1 MANAAIKSFS
11 EKVIEL
17 AKADTT
23 ILAVAAAGSAITGET
38 DEFSDLDLVIVTRE
52 AIAPDA
58 EKMRAFAARF
68 PGLIAAFTGEHV
80 GERRL
85 LICLYDKPL
94 LHVDFKFLTA
104 DELGER
110 IENPVILFERENIL
124 SRAYAASEASWPMP
138 DLQWLEDRFWVWVHY
153 AALKIGRGEFYETG
167 DFLSF
172 VRGQVLGPLLAVK
185 YGRPARGVRKL
196 ETFLNAED
204 SVAMQATFAQP
215 EKLPLIQAVQAAI
228 TLYRKLRSG
237 LPVTGLMRRIA
248 AEKAAMDYLVKVTG
262 KGND

>member
-17 AKADTT
+17 AKADAA
-23 ILAVAAAGSAITGET
+23 ILAVAAAGSAITSET

-58 EKMRAFAARF
+58 EKMRAFVARF

-110 IENPVILFERENIL
+110 VENPVILFERENIL
-124 SRAYAASEASWPMP
+124 SGAYTASEARWPMP

-153 AALKIGRGEFYETG
+153 AALKLGRGEFYETG
-167 DFLSF
+167 DLLSF
-172 VRGQVLGPLLAVK
+172 VRGQVLGPLLALK
-185 YGRPARGVRKL
+185 YGKLPRGVRKL

-204 SVAMQATFAQP
+204 STALQATFAPP
-215 EKLPLIQAVQAAI
+215 EKQALARATYEAI
-228 TLYRKLRSG
+228 VLYRRLRSS
-237 LPVTGLMRRIA
+237 LPVTGLMRRVA
-248 AEKAAMDYLVKVTG
+248 AEKAAMDYLAQVTG
-262 KGND
+262 KTND

>member
-1 MANAAIKSFS
+1 MQNPNIESFI
-11 EKVIEL
+11 EKV
-17 AKADTT
+17 KAQAEADAS

-38 DEFSDLDLVIVTRE
+38 DEFSDLDLVIVTRT

-80 GERRL
+80 GEPRL

-110 IENPVILFERENIL
+110 IENPVILFERGKIL
-124 SRAYAASEASWPMP
+124 SVAYAASEARWPSP
-138 DLQWLEDRFWVWVHY
+138 DLQWIEDRFWVWVHY
-153 AALKIGRGEFYETG
+153 AALKLGRGELYEAV

-172 VRGQVLGPLLAVK
+172 LRGQVLGPLLALK
-185 YGRPARGVRKL
+185 YGKPPRGVRKL
-196 ETFLNAED
+196 ETFIHAED
-204 SVAMQATFAQP
+204 SLALQATLAP
-215 EKLPLIQAVQAAI
+215 LEKQALARALHAAI
-228 TLYRKLRSG
+228 KLYRRLRSTI
-237 LPVTGLMRRIA
+237 PVTGLMRRIA
-248 AEKAAMDYLVKVTG
+248 AEKAAVDYLVTVTG
-262 KGND
+262 ISHD